1 MWKAVFIFTLVSAAA
16 PVNAAP
22 APATSQTKIRWKRV
36 QPGVQYAVIKLRPGS
51 KVGDN
56 RLHVVRVEP
65 KRSRLF
71 AGLAKLHGNKKRTAR
86 QWARRSRLSVVIN
99 LGMFK
104 TDHRTHV
111 GYTRRGRFRD
121 NRRWRKD
128 YLSALAF
135 GPRKKG
141 LASAVM
147 VDLDQPGTKKRLA
160 SYRVVVQN
168 LRLIKAVGGKGVN
181 VWRNRPKKWS
191 EAALA
196 ADNKGRLLFLFC
208 RSPFRMAVLNRY
220 LLALPL
226 GIVRAMHL
234 EGGPEASLTIR
245 GGGVKLD
252 LAGSFESRFNENDK
266 NRTQWRLPNV
276 LGVRRVRRVRRRP
289 GRRRRRSR
297 RRR

>member
-1 MWKAVFIFTLVSAAA
+1 MWKAVFVLLVMIVPTLVDGA
-16 PVNAAP
+16 PVARA
-22 APATSQTKIRWKRV
+22 QTASSGVKIRWKRL
-36 QPGVQYAVIKLRPGS
+36 QAGVHYAVVRLRPGS

-56 RLHVVRVEP
+56 RLHLVRVDP
-65 KRSRLF
+65 RRARLY
-71 AGLAKLHGNKKRTAR
+71 AGLAKLHGRKKRTAR
-86 QWARRSRLSVVIN
+86 QWARRARLSVVIN

-104 TDHRTHV
+104 TDHLTHV
-111 GYTRRGRFRD
+111 GYTRRGRFLD

-147 VDLDQPGTKKRLA
+147 VDLDQPGAKKRLA

-168 LRLIKAVGGKGVN
+168 LRLIKAVGGRGVN
-181 VWRNRPKKWS
+181 VWRDRPKRWS

-196 ADNKGRLLFLFC
+196 ADNKGRLLFVLC
-208 RSPFRMAVLNRY
+208 RSPFRMAVLNK
-220 LLALPL
+220 LLLGLPL
-226 GIVRAMHL
+226 NIVRAMHL

-245 GGGVKLD
+245 ARGVKLD
-252 LAGSFESRFNENDK
+252 LAGSYESRYNENDR

-276 LGVRRVRRVRRRP
+276 LGVRRARTPKRRVRRR
-289 GRRRRRSR
+289 RR
-297 RRR
+297 

>member
-1 MWKAVFIFTLVSAAA
+1 MDWPGGGVARA
-16 PVNAAP
+16 
-22 APATSQTKIRWKRV
+22 QTASSGVKIRWKRL
-36 QPGVQYAVIKLRPGS
+36 QAGVHYAVVRLRPGS

-56 RLHVVRVEP
+56 RLHLVRVDP
-65 KRSRLF
+65 RRARLY
-71 AGLAKLHGNKKRTAR
+71 AGLAKLHGRKKRTAR
-86 QWARRSRLSVVIN
+86 QWARRARLSVVIN

-104 TDHRTHV
+104 TDHLTHV
-111 GYTRRGRFRD
+111 GYTRRGRFLD

-147 VDLDQPGTKKRLA
+147 VDLDQPGAKKRLA

-168 LRLIKAVGGKGVN
+168 LRLIKAVGGRGVN
-181 VWRNRPKKWS
+181 VWRDRPKRWS

-196 ADNKGRLLFLFC
+196 ADKKGRLLFVLC
-208 RSPFRMAVLNRY
+208 RSPFRMAVLNK
-220 LLALPL
+220 LLLGLPL
-226 GIVRAMHL
+226 NIVRAMHL

-245 GGGVKLD
+245 ARGVKLN
-252 LAGSFESRFNENDK
+252 LAGSFESRFNENDR

-276 LGVRRVRRVRRRP
+276 LGVRRARTPKRRVRRR
-289 GRRRRRSR
+289 RR
-297 RRR
+297 